1 MELIISKKLSLDNH
15 ICYCFSN
22 NNLSCIKEIKPQVEC
37 IVLYTF
43 ISLASV
49 LTVFLNLL
57 VIISIS
63 HFKQLH
69 TPTNLLILS
78 LAVADLLVGLI
89 VIPLMGIRYIETCWY
104 FGETF
109 CSLFPFILYTLVSA
123 SLGNLVFI
131 SIDRYIAVKDPLQY
145 STRVT
150 TNKAIFCI
158 ILNWLCSS
166 IYSVI
171 VLYDAIF
178 SKENPNTCYGDCIV
192 TVKFEYVLTDLIVSL
207 VAPCSVIIS
216 LYGQIYCVAKYQ
228 ARLINSVTNVSKSEK
243 KAAKTLGIVI
253 AVYLLCW
260 IPYYIVSLFPGYD
273 SNESAVMNIM
283 CWIMYMNSCMNPLI
297 YALFYQWF
305 RTSAKHILSLKIFE
319 PSSEYLSLFPEVNDK

>member
-1 MELIISKKLSLDNH
+1 MLNRGMTDADKQAIE
-15 ICYCFSN
+15 YCFSN

-150 TNKAIFCI
+150 TNKAVFCI

-178 SKENPNTCYGDCIV
+178 RNENPITCYGDCIV

-216 LYGQIYCVAKYQ
+216 LYGQIFCVAKYQ
-228 ARLINSVTNVSKSEK
+228 ARLINSVTNASKSEK

-273 SNESAVMNIM
+273 SNESAVINIM

-297 YALFYQWF
+297 YALFYRWF
-305 RTSAKHILSLKIFE
+305 RTSAKYILSLKIFE
-319 PSSEYLSLFPEVNDK
+319 PSSEYLSLFPEVNDQ

>member
-1 MELIISKKLSLDNH
+1 PDLRIPTEDHEIQF
-15 ICYCFSN
+15 CFPAINS
-22 NNLSCIKEIKPQVEC
+22 SCIKGKLEC
-37 IVLYTF
+37 IVLYIF

-109 CSLFPFILYTLVSA
+109 CSLFPFILYTVVSA

-150 TNKAIFCI
+150 TNKAVFCI

-171 VLYDAIF
+171 MLYDAIF
-178 SKENPNTCYGDCIV
+178 STETLITCYGDCIV

-207 VAPCSVIIS
+207 IIK
-216 LYGQIYCVAKYQ
+216 QI
-228 ARLINSVTNVSKSEK
+228 
-243 KAAKTLGIVI
+243 
-253 AVYLLCW
+253 
-260 IPYYIVSLFPGYD
+260 
-273 SNESAVMNIM
+273 
-283 CWIMYMNSCMNPLI
+283 
-297 YALFYQWF
+297 
-305 RTSAKHILSLKIFE
+305 
-319 PSSEYLSLFPEVNDK
+319 

>member
-1 MELIISKKLSLDNH
+1 
-15 ICYCFSN
+15 
-22 NNLSCIKEIKPQVEC
+22 
-37 IVLYTF
+37 
-43 ISLASV
+43 
-49 LTVFLNLL
+49 
-57 VIISIS
+57 
-63 HFKQLH
+63 
-69 TPTNLLILS
+69 
-78 LAVADLLVGLI
+78 
-89 VIPLMGIRYIETCWY
+89 MGIRFIESCWY

-109 CSLFPFILYTLVSA
+109 CTLFPFILYTVVSA

-150 TNKAIFCI
+150 TKKAVFCI

-171 VLYDAIF
+171 MLYNAIF
-178 SKENPNTCYGDCIV
+178 YTENPITCYGDCIV

-216 LYGQIYCVAKYQ
+216 LYGQIFCVAKYQ
-228 ARLINSVTNVSKSEK
+228 ARLINSVTNVSRSEK

-260 IPYYIVSLFPGYD
+260 IPYYIASLFPGHD
-273 SNESAVMNIM
+273 SNESDVMNIM

-297 YALFYQWF
+297 YALFYRWF
-305 RTSAKHILSLKIFE
+305 RKSTKHILSLKIFE
-319 PSSEYLSLFPEVNDK
+319 PSSEYLSLFPEVNDQ